1 VYHATRGRELPG
13 NYNHVLLSELFHEQS
28 SRWGDIAKNHLQTVS
43 SLVDRFVRAVLDYC
57 IADDH
62 VRSEIQQRIQRS
74 LDTNIRSAQEEME
87 KLLSDERG
95 HPVTYNHYYTDNI
108 QNART
113 EAAKKKLEDS
123 MNHAIA
129 NEWKGKLHV
138 SNTTVDLQKLSTS
151 LQTRVVVDMTEQA
164 CLESLAALDAYYKV
178 LRAFQ
183 LVVHKLI
190 RTGRHENI
198 YR

>member
-43 SLVDRFVRAVLDYC
+43 SLVDWFVRAVLDYC
-57 IADDH
+57 ITDDY
-62 VRSEIQQRIQRS
+62 VRRGIQQRIQHS
-74 LDTNIRSAQEEME
+74 LNTNIQSAQEEMG
-87 KLLSDERG
+87 KILSDERS
-95 HPVTYNHYYTDNI
+95 HPITYNHYYTDNI

-129 NEWKGKLHV
+129 KDWNGKLHV
-138 SNTTVDLQKLSTS
+138 SNTTVDLRKLSSS

-178 LRAFQ
+178 LQA
-183 LVVHKLI
+183 L
-190 RTGRHENI
+190 
-198 YR
+198 